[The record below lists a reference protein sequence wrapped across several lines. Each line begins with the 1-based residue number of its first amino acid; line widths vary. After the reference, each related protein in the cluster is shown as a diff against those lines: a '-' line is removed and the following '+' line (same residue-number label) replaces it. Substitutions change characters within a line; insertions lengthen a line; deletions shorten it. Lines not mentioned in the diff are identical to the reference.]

1 MKRFAEM
8 QRDFAGAVLDPEAAV
23 PAPLSGRG
31 VASPSRRFGVY
42 RNNVYASLIDVLA
55 ERFPVVARLVG
66 EGFFRAMA
74 RAYVEREPP
83 RSAVLI
89 RYGVSFPDFIADFA
103 PAASVPYLA
112 DMASLEWAW
121 HAAYHAPDAVP
132 LPLAELAGAID
143 HAEDAVLTLHPSLSV
158 VRSIYP
164 ILSIFELN
172 TQAGDVPPTRLEGG
186 EDALVARPRLEVELR
201 RLPKGGASF
210 LLALKEE
217 KSIGEAAAI
226 ACGQHPSFDLQAN
239 LAGLI
244 AGGAIVGV
252 TPQPRD

>member
-1 MKRFAEM
+1 MKPLAEL
-8 QRDFAGAVLDPEAAV
+8 QEEFAGAVLDPEAAV
-23 PAPLSGRG
+23 PAPLSRKAG
-31 VASPSRRFGVY
+31 ASPSRRFGVY

-55 ERFPVVARLVG
+55 GRFPVVARLVG
-66 EGFFRAMA
+66 DEFFRAMA
-74 RAYVEREPP
+74 RAYIEREPP

-89 RYGVSFPDFIADFA
+89 RYGVSFPDFIAGFA

-121 HAAYHAPDAVP
+121 HAAYHAPDAAP
-132 LPLAELAGAID
+132 LPLAELAGAVD

-164 ILSIFELN
+164 IVSIFELN
-172 TQAGDVPPTRLEGG
+172 TQAGDVPRLEGA
-186 EDALVARPRLEVELR
+186 EDALVARSRLEVELR
-201 RLPKGGASF
+201 LLPEGGASF

-226 ACGQHPSFDLQAN
+226 AFGQTPGFDLEAN
-239 LAGLI
+239 LVGLI
-244 AGGAIVGV
+244 ASGAIIGV
-252 TPQPRD
+252 TPPA

>member
-1 MKRFAEM
+1 MKRFAEL
-8 QRDFAGAVLDPEAAV
+8 QREFAGAVLDPGAAV
-23 PAPLSGRG
+23 PAPLARKAG
-31 VASPSRRFGVY
+31 VSPSRRFGVY

-55 ERFPVVARLVG
+55 GRFPVVARLVG
-66 EGFFRAMA
+66 DEFFRAMA
-74 RAYVEREPP
+74 RAYVGREPP
-83 RSAVLI
+83 RAAVLI

-132 LPLAELAGAID
+132 LPLAQLAGAID

-158 VRSIYP
+158 VRSPYP
-164 ILSIFELN
+164 IVSIFELN

-186 EDALVARPRLEVELR
+186 EDALVARPRLDVELR
-201 RLPKGGASF
+201 RLPQGGASF
-210 LLALKEE
+210 ILALKE
-217 KSIGEAAAI
+217 KKTLGRAAAV
-226 ACGQHPSFDLQAN
+226 ALEDVPSFELEAN

-244 AGGAIVGV
+244 ASGAIVAV
-252 TPQPRD
+252 TADPRL